1 MGPYLAKRIA
11 IFWATL
17 LGASV
22 LTFVALEVL
31 PGDPAR
37 VILGIDAPDS
47 AVAALRAELGL
58 DRPAAARYIAWIG
71 RLAQGDLGTS
81 YTYGVPVAELIAE
94 RLEITLPLAFIS
106 MALTIAIALVLGTYA
121 AARHNRAGDLAIM
134 TFGQLGIAV
143 PNFWLGLLLILLFSV
158 HLGWFSA
165 GGFPGWQAGPMAA
178 LKALVLPS
186 IALATVQAAIL
197 ARITRSAVLDC
208 LGEDYVR
215 TARAKGLSRRATL
228 IKHVLRNASIPVVTI
243 MGLQFANLLAGT
255 IIVENVFNLPG
266 LGRLLFQAIGN
277 RDLVVVR
284 DVVLM
289 LAAMVVALN
298 FAVDLAYGL
307 LDPRLRTRTS

>member
-71 RLAQGDLGTS
+71 RLAKGDFGTS